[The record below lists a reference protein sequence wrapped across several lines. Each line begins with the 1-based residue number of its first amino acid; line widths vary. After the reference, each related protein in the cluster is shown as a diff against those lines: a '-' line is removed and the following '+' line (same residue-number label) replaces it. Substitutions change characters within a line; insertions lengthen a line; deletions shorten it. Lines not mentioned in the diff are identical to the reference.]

1 MSRHAKYYSRT
12 DSLYP
17 ECSLYVSRILA
28 GYYRYDYRM
37 IPVWYVR
44 TETISGTHRV
54 HASTE
59 PGTSK
64 QP

>member
-12 DSLYP
+12 DSIYP

-37 IPVWYVR
+37 VPAWYVDN
-44 TETISGTHRV
+44 IG
-54 HASTE
+54 HASDTCE
-59 PGTSK
+59 YGAGY
-64 QP
+64 